1 MCYLDGNYM
10 KNKFERFYTT
20 SNAGNFLIALLVGLG
35 TGIGAVIFRY
45 LITFFEF
52 VGYSWIPTTFPSLGN
67 LTVVIVPAVGGLIVG
82 LLIYNFAQEAKGH
95 GVPEVMEAVALHGGK
110 IRPVVALVKSLASAI
125 SIGSG
130 GSVGREGP
138 IVQIGSSIGS
148 TLGQKLHLSDEKI
161 RILVA
166 CGAAG
171 GIAATFNAPIAGVI
185 FALEIIV
192 GEFSV
197 RHFSLVV
204 ISSVA
209 SSIVGQVVFGDI
221 PAFLIPVEYGIT
233 SLWEFSFFPVLSVL
247 AALLGVL
254 FVKSLYWTEDLFSD
268 WKGVPEWLKPM
279 IGGILLG
286 GLALLYPILTGIHW
300 EGQPQIFNVGYDV
313 IEDALAGNLVL
324 GVALALLFM
333 KLLATILTLGSG
345 GSGGV
350 FAPSLFMGAM
360 LGTVFELGVRKIFP
374 SIIAPPGAYA
384 LIGMAATFTAAAHAP
399 ITAVIILFELTGDY
413 RIIMPLMLTVV
424 ITTIIS
430 QQILKGESIYTLK
443 LSRRGVHLSR
453 GRDVDILEGVLVK
466 EVMSHDFNVI
476 SMNDNLSNL
485 SILLNQT
492 SSHGVVVLDDD
503 GKLFG
508 IVTVSDLRN
517 AISSNSNLDETKVK
531 DVATKRADL
540 LITYPNETIGQALY
554 RMGSRGLG
562 RLPVISRDDPGQ
574 ILGLIRRQN
583 IIRAYHLALTRRS
596 EITHKIKQL
605 EMETEDDYEVIHL
618 LVNEESAISGKKVSE
633 IACLLPE
640 DSLLVSIK
648 QDGRGVIPHGSTLI
662 SPNDFLTIIVNR
674 DDVEDLKEI
683 IK

>member
-20 SNAGNFLIALLVGLG
+20 SNTGSFLIALLVGLG

-52 VGYSWIPTTFPSLGN
+52 VGYSWIPTTFPALGN

-110 IRPVVALVKSLASAI
+110 IRPVVALIKSLASAI

-185 FALEIIV
+185 FALEVIV

-209 SSIVGQVVFGDI
+209 ASIVGQAVFGDI

-233 SLWEFSFFPVLSVL
+233 SLWEFSFYPILSVL

-254 FVKSLYWTEDLFSD
+254 FVKSLYWAEDLFGD

-324 GVALALLFM
+324 GVALAFLFM

-413 RIIMPLMLTVV
+413 RIILPLMLTVV
-424 ITTIIS
+424 ITTIVS
-430 QQILKGESIYTLK
+430 QQLLKGESIYTLK

-492 SSHGVVVLDDD
+492 SSHGVVVLDEG

-517 AISSNSNLDETKVK
+517 AISSNSNLGETKVK

-562 RLPVISRDDPGQ
+562 RLPVISRDAPGQ

-605 EMETEDDYEVIHL
+605 ELETEDHFEVIHL
-618 LVNEESAISGKKVSE
+618 LVNEESAIAGKKVSE
-633 IACLLPE
+633 IARLLPE
-640 DSLLVSIK
+640 DSLLVSII

-662 SPNDFLTIIVNR
+662 SPNDFLTILVNR
-674 DDVEDLKEI
+674 DEVENLKEI
-683 IK
+683 II

>member
-1 MCYLDGNYM
+1 M
-10 KNKFERFYTT
+10 NKRLEKFYTS
-20 SNAGNFLIALLVGLG
+20 SNAGSILIALLVGLG
-35 TGIGAVIFRY
+35 TGVGAVIFRY
-45 LITFFEF
+45 LISFFEF
-52 VGYSWIPTTFPSLGN
+52 VGYSWIPGIFPSLGN
-67 LTVVIVPAVGGLIVG
+67 FVVVIIPAVGGLIVG

-110 IRPVVALVKSLASAI
+110 IRPIVALVKSLASAI

-185 FALEIIV
+185 FALEIIL
-192 GEFSV
+192 GQFSV

-209 SSIVGQVVFGDI
+209 SSIVGQAVFGEV
-221 PAFLIPVEYGIT
+221 PAFMIPVEYGMA
-233 SLWEFSFFPVLSVL
+233 SLWEFAFYPILSVL
-247 AALLGVL
+247 AAFMGVL
-254 FVKSLYWTEDLFSD
+254 FVKSLYWTEDLFAG

-286 GLALLYPILTGIHW
+286 GLALSYPYLTGVEW
-300 EGQPQIFNVGYDV
+300 EGMPQIFNVGYEV
-313 IEDALAGNLVL
+313 IESALAGNMLLGAALVL
-324 GVALALLFM
+324 LFL
-333 KLLATILTLGSG
+333 KLIATILTLGSG

-360 LGTVFELGVRKIFP
+360 LGTVFELAIRSFFP
-374 SIIAPPGAYA
+374 NIIAPPGAYA
-384 LIGMAATFTAAAHAP
+384 MIGMAATFTAAAHAP

-413 RIIMPLMLTVV
+413 RIILPLMLTVV
-424 ITTIIS
+424 ITTIVS
-430 QQILKGESIYTLK
+430 QSILKGESIYTLK

-453 GRDVDILEGVLVK
+453 GRDVDILEGVQVK
-466 EVMSHDFNVI
+466 EVMSHDFTLI
-476 SMNDNLSNL
+476 SMNESLSSL
-485 SILLNQT
+485 SLLLNQT
-492 SSHGVVVLDDD
+492 SSHGVVVLDEG

-517 AISSNSNLDETKVK
+517 AISSKLNLDKTLVK
-531 DVATKRADL
+531 EVATLREDL
-540 LITYPNETIGQALY
+540 LSTYPDETIGQALY

-562 RLPVISRDDPGQ
+562 RLPVVSREDPRQ
-574 ILGLIRRQN
+574 VLGLVRRQN

-596 EITHKIKQL
+596 EISQKMEQIGLDADDSL
-605 EMETEDDYEVIHL
+605 ELIHL
-618 LVNEESAISGKKVSE
+618 LVNDESAIAGKRVSE
-633 IACLLPE
+633 IAAILPK
-640 DSLLVSIK
+640 DSLLVSIT
-648 QDGRGVIPHGSTLI
+648 QEGRAVIPHGSTLI
-662 SPNDFLTIIVNR
+662 SPNDYLTIIVNG
-674 DDVEDLKEI
+674 DEVENLKEI
-683 IK
+683 IA

>member
-1 MCYLDGNYM
+1 MN
-10 KNKFERFYTT
+10 NKFEKFYST
-20 SNAGNFLIALLVGLG
+20 SNVGSILIALLVGLG

-52 VGYSWIPTTFPSLGN
+52 VGYSWIPETFPSLGN
-67 LTVVIVPAVGGLIVG
+67 LTVVLVPAFGGLIVG
-82 LLIYNFAQEAKGH
+82 LLIYNFAPEAKGH

-185 FALEIIV
+185 FALEIII

-209 SSIVGQVVFGDI
+209 SSIVGQAVFGDI

-233 SLWEFSFFPVLSVL
+233 SLWEFAFYPVLSVL
-247 AALLGVL
+247 AAFLGVI
-254 FVKSLYWTEDLFSD
+254 FVKSLYWAEDLFGD

-279 IGGILLG
+279 IGGVLLG
-286 GLALLYPILTGIHW
+286 GLALLYPTLTGVHW
-300 EGQPQIFNVGYDV
+300 EGLPQIFNVGYEM
-313 IEDALAGNLVL
+313 IEEALAGNLVL
-324 GVALALLFM
+324 GVAFALLFL

-374 SIIAPPGAYA
+374 AVIAPPGAYA

-413 RIIMPLMLTVV
+413 RIILPLMLTVV
-424 ITTIIS
+424 ITTIVS
-430 QQILKGESIYTLK
+430 QQLLKGESIYTLK

-476 SMNDNLSNL
+476 SMNDTLRNL

-492 SSHGVVVLDDD
+492 SSHGVVVLDEA

-508 IVTVSDLRN
+508 VVTVSDLRN
-517 AISSNSNLDETKVK
+517 VISSNFDLDETRVK
-531 DVATKRADL
+531 DVATKRTDL
-540 LITYPNETIGQALY
+540 LITYPDETIGQALY

-562 RLPVISRDDPGQ
+562 RLPVISREDPGHV
-574 ILGLIRRQN
+574 LGLVRRQN

-596 EITHKIKQL
+596 EITNKMKQL
-605 EMETEDDYEVIHL
+605 ELDTEDHFEVIHL
-618 LVNEESAISGKKVSE
+618 LVNEDSAIAGKKVSE
-633 IACLLPE
+633 IARLLPE
-640 DSLLVSIK
+640 DSLLISIK

-662 SPNDFLTIIVNR
+662 SPNDYLTIIVNG
-674 DDVEDLKEI
+674 DDVENLKEI
-683 IK
+683 II